1 MSDNWIYDDHDRKL
15 HKAAKEYFE
24 KHKEELRKRP
34 VRYVPMGFSY
44 EREKLKNNKEQ
55 VTK

>member
-1 MSDNWIYDDHDRKL
+1 MSDNWNYDDHDKKL